1 MVYTREATKKIS
13 RMRYLLSFALVVSC
27 LAATA
32 QQTNNLIR
40 KGNEAYKKQDFD
52 KAAQAYQGALAKQP
66 GSDIGQYNLGNAL
79 YKGKKLDDAT
89 AAYDKVAKNTKDRA
103 FQQKAYYNEGV
114 TLQQQQKLPECID
127 AYKHALMLNPED
139 QDARFNLQKALEQQK
154 QQQQQQNQQQQKQ
167 QQKPKQQQNQQ
178 QQKQQKQQQQPQQQ
192 QSKLTKQQAEQLLK
206 AMEQKEKDLQEKME
220 KSHGNPQQPEKDW

>member
-1 MVYTREATKKIS
+1 
-13 RMRYLLSFALVVSC
+13 MRYALLLAIISVS
-27 LAATA
+27 AVRA
-32 QQTNNLIR
+32 QQANNLIR

-52 KAAQAYQGALAKQP
+52 KAAQAYQGALDKQP
-66 GSDIGQYNLGNAL
+66 ASDIGQYNLANAL
-79 YKGKKLDDAT
+79 YKGKKMDEAT
-89 AAYDKVAKNTKDRA
+89 SAYDKVAKNTKDRS

-127 AYKHALMLNPED
+127 AYKQALRLNPED

-154 QQQQQQNQQQQKQ
+154 QQQQQQQQQQKKQ
-167 QQKPKQQQNQQ
+167 QQKPKQQQKQQQQ
-178 QQKQQKQQQQPQQQ
+178 QQKQQQQQQQQP

-220 KSHGNPQQPEKDW
+220 KNHGNPQQPEKDW

>member
-1 MVYTREATKKIS
+1 
-13 RMRYLLSFALVVSC
+13 MRYLLLSVLVVSC
-27 LAATA
+27 LAAKA

-52 KAAQAYQGALAKQP
+52 KAAQAYQGALDKQP
-66 GSDIGQYNLGNAL
+66 ASEIGQYNLGNAL

-89 AAYDKVAKNTKDRA
+89 TAYDKLAKNTKDRS

-114 TLQQQQKLPECID
+114 ALQQQQKFPECID
-127 AYKHALMLNPED
+127 AYKHALLLNPQD

-154 QQQQQQNQQQQKQ
+154 QQQQQQQQQQQKQ
-167 QQKPKQQQNQQ
+167 QQKPKQQQQKNQQQQ
-178 QQKQQKQQQQPQQQ
+178 QQKQQQQQQQQA

-206 AMEQKEKDLQEKME
+206 AMEQKEKDLQERME
-220 KSHGNPQQPEKDW
+220 KNHGAPQQPEKDW